1 MKFADLIALTML
13 TLVLAA
19 GNACAQRGKVAPA
32 PVYFDDAYEI
42 GLPGD
47 IPGAIKLE
55 GLKAVRAAWITFAG
69 YAGGKP
75 ARDPQ
80 VITLMEGTATKW
92 GAPDG
97 GCTYE
102 FKLVNGAAPSISVS
116 KVGFCTLREAD
127 KVLFRVLAM

>member
-1 MKFADLIALTML
+1 MKSVKAIALL
-13 TLVLAA
+13 TLAIMLLA
-19 GNACAQRGKVAPA
+19 GNAMAQRSKVAPA

-47 IPGAIKLE
+47 NPGAIKLD
-55 GLKAVRAAWITFAG
+55 GLKAVRAAWLTFAG
-69 YAGGKP
+69 YSGGKP

-80 VITLMEGTATKW
+80 VIVLMEGTATKW
-92 GAPDG
+92 GAPEG

-102 FKLVNGAAPSISVS
+102 FKLANGAAPSISMN
-116 KVGFCTLREAD
+116 KVGFCTLREGD